1 MDDRGN
7 IYTNQKGQEEIGR
20 MIERLVKEKMEAMGD
35 DKVRDL
41 KDAPKDGIRIEDV
54 KVLETLLTMNRHQR
68 RVFMAERRRGVQE
81 HEAIATAAEA
91 LP

>member
-7 IYTNQKGQEEIGR
+7 LYADEKGQEEIGR
-20 MIERLVKEKMEAMGD
+20 MLERLAQEKLRAVGD
-35 DKVRDL
+35 EKVRDL
-41 KDAPKDGIRIEDV
+41 KDAPKDGITIEDD
-54 KVLETLLTMNRHQR
+54 KVLEALLTMNRHQR
-68 RVFMAERRRGVQE
+68 RVFMAERRRGVPE